1 MRGFPDKLKKEYLA
15 VALLVG
21 ILCLIL
27 AIPVK
32 KETINETNTAIEEKN
47 EDLKEGAW
55 QEQIQARLQ
64 NMLNES
70 EGAGETKVFLTF
82 ENSWENV
89 VEKDEN
95 QTVFQKDATGNQTP
109 YVKMQK
115 YPKISGVLIL
125 AKGADNPVVVQN
137 IQEAVQALFQ
147 VEAHRIKG
155 EAWVKKIFKK
165 NQVIITALAIMIA
178 VAGYINYSD
187 THLGMDKVLQKTGA
201 VSDTSDTEAQETA
214 GTDGIVEEIDSL
226 DYDLTDESALL
237 EENQAAGDNQA
248 GEASASAETPGE
260 AVLTGASTFA
270 AQAKLNREQVRSANK
285 ETLMGIINNE
295 NIGED
300 KKQEAIASM
309 VEMTDLAE
317 QEEAAELLLE
327 AKGFANVVVNLTNES
342 ADIIVPQEYMAD
354 DKRAQIEDIVKR
366 KTSVPIENI
375 VITPLEAESSD
386 GE

>member
-1 MRGFPDKLKKEYLA
+1 M
-15 VALLVG
+15 
-21 ILCLIL
+21 
-27 AIPVK
+27 
-32 KETINETNTAIEEKN
+32 
-47 EDLKEGAW
+47 
-55 QEQIQARLQ
+55 
-64 NMLNES
+64 
-70 EGAGETKVFLTF
+70 
-82 ENSWENV
+82 
-89 VEKDEN
+89 
-95 QTVFQKDATGNQTP
+95 
-109 YVKMQK
+109 
-115 YPKISGVLIL
+115 
-125 AKGADNPVVVQN
+125 
-137 IQEAVQALFQ
+137 
-147 VEAHRIKG
+147 
-155 EAWVKKIFKK
+155 KKIFKK

-237 EENQAAGDNQA
+237 EENQAGA
-248 GEASASAETPGE
+248 ASASAETPGE